1 MGWPALKRQAQRRI
15 KRKKSMKVQIR
26 KIIVQVDEIH
36 IEMGQ
41 AITPP
46 TRRALAIA
54 VIHNPLAGSYTE
66 NLDELIAIGEE
77 LGGLLGDKCVKALAI
92 APGDA
97 QSYGKAAI
105 VGEGG
110 EIEHAAAILHPKLGA
125 PLRLAVEKGAALV
138 PSAKKRGTLGT
149 SIDVPLGHKDA
160 AFVRSHFDAM
170 EARVSDAPR
179 ANEIVVAVV
188 VTDSGRPLARVGGLQ
203 AHEAKGIDGLR

>member
-1 MGWPALKRQAQRRI
+1 
-15 KRKKSMKVQIR
+15 MKAQIR
-26 KIIVQVDEIH
+26 KIIVQVDEVH
-36 IEMGQ
+36 IEMGR
-41 AITPP
+41 AISPP
-46 TRRALAIA
+46 TRRALAMA
-54 VIHNPLAGSYTE
+54 VIHNPLAGGYTE
-66 NLDELIAIGEE
+66 NLDELMTIGEE
-77 LGGLLGDKCVKALAI
+77 LGGLLGDKCVKALGI

-105 VGEGG
+105 VGEAG

-125 PLRLAVEKGAALV
+125 PLRAAVEKGAALV
-138 PSAKKRGTLGT
+138 PSSKKRGTLGT
-149 SIDVPLGHKDA
+149 AIDVPLGHKDA

-203 AHEAKGIDGLR
+203 AHEAKGLDGLR